1 MLLPPPGDSG
11 SLCQRSASPGAGRVG
26 VGGVSQTRLLSVGQG
41 ETQQGA
47 ELLLWVGRA
56 AASGEGRGWV
66 GGGS

>member
-26 VGGVSQTRLLSVGQG
+26 VGGMSQTRLLPVGQG
-41 ETQQGA
+41 RAAPVG
-47 ELLLWVGRA
+47 GRA
-56 AASGEGRGWV
+56 AASGEGRSWV